1 MNMKLITMV
10 GMSMY
15 ILIFMLLVMVVFGV
29 ANIIKAYKERNQL
42 RVEVAAMHDR
52 SNRVSTAYMSNRE
65 ELERRL
71 AEARAQAKNARWE
84 KDIMVESYQA
94 DIQKLK
100 KQLAMKD
107 KLLKQADETIARERA
122 LRTAEPERA

>member
-1 MNMKLITMV
+1 MKLVTMV
-10 GMSMY
+10 SMTMIAVY
-15 ILIFMLLVMVVFGV
+15 MFAAIAIISAI
-29 ANIIKAYKERNQL
+29 ANIIKTYKELHRL

-71 AEARAQAKNARWE
+71 AEARAQATTARWE

-122 LRTAEPERA
+122 MRTAEPERA

>member
-1 MNMKLITMV
+1 MKLVTMV
-10 GMSMY
+10 SMTMIAVY
-15 ILIFMLLVMVVFGV
+15 MFAAIAIISAI
-29 ANIIKAYKERNQL
+29 ANIIKTYKELHRL

-71 AEARAQAKNARWE
+71 AEARAQATTARWE
-84 KDIMVESYQA
+84 KDIMIESYQA

-122 LRTAEPERA
+122 MRTAAPERA

>member
-1 MNMKLITMV
+1 MKLVTMV
-10 GMSMY
+10 SMTMIAVY
-15 ILIFMLLVMVVFGV
+15 MFAAIAIISAI
-29 ANIIKAYKERNQL
+29 ANIIKTYKERNKL
-42 RVEVAAMHDR
+42 RTEVAAMHDR

-71 AEARAQAKNARWE
+71 AEARAQATNARWE

-122 LRTAEPERA
+122 MRTAAPERA